1 MEDIYVSTDSLRSSR
16 STIVNVST
24 PPNVMSPPNRF
35 NTLFDGGVKRCAQC
49 LTSVVHFLVICS
61 VCNKLSC
68 CKCVFDVQ
76 RCCGIYLCS
85 KVNKVCRTPHY
96 PLVLAHVCT
105 LNQVL
110 PPVSKYFDDL
120 IDNAAQHT
128 RLVKAK
134 FVLNLLTIESIN
146 SPEMVFVLTTDLV
159 KCINELG
166 KYCPLFIYILFK
178 NYICT
183 SMLINNMS
191 QIGEGSLPILH
202 DNTAIDQRFKLFYEH
217 VRTTQARI
225 KRKRLIKTTMSQGTL
240 LVCLISAVLVMLL

>member
-24 PPNVMSPPNRF
+24 PPNVMSPPSRF

-49 LTSVVHFLVICS
+49 MSSVIHFLVICS

-68 CKCVFDVQ
+68 CKCIFDVQ

-85 KVNKVCRTPHY
+85 KVNKICRTPHY
-96 PLVLAHVCT
+96 PFVLAHACT
-105 LNQVL
+105 LNQTL

-120 IDNAAQHT
+120 IDNAVQHA

-134 FVLNLLTIESIN
+134 FILNLLTIESIN

-159 KCINELG
+159 KCINELENI
-166 KYCPLFIYILFK
+166 FIHILFK
-178 NYICT
+178 SYICT
-183 SMLINNMS
+183 SMLTNNMS
-191 QIGEGSLPILH
+191 QIDEGSLPELH
-202 DNTAIDQRFKLFYEH
+202 DNTAIDQRFKMFYEH
-217 VRTTQARI
+217 VRTTQAHI
-225 KRKRLIKTTMSQGTL
+225 KRKRFIKTIMSQGTL
-240 LVCLISAVLVMLL
+240 LACMISAILVMLL

>member
-105 LNQVL
+105 LNQIL
-110 PPVSKYFDDL
+110 PPVSKYFNDL
-120 IDNAAQHT
+120 IDNAAQHA

-134 FVLNLLTIESIN
+134 FILNLLTIESIN
-146 SPEMVFVLTTDLV
+146 SPEMIFVLTTDLV
-159 KCINELG
+159 KCINELENI
-166 KYCPLFIYILFK
+166 FIHILFK

-183 SMLINNMS
+183 SMLTNNMG
-191 QIGEGSLPILH
+191 QINGGSLPEL
-202 DNTAIDQRFKLFYEH
+202 DNNTAIDERFKMFYEH
-217 VRTTQARI
+217 VRATQTHI
-225 KRKRLIKTTMSQGTL
+225 KKKRFIKTIMSQGIL
-240 LVCLISAVLVMLL
+240 LACLFLAVLVMLL